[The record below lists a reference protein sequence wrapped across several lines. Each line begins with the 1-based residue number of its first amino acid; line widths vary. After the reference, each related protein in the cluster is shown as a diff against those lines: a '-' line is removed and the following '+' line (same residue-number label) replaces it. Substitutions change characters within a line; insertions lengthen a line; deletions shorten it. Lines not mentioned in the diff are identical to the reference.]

1 MNALTLLI
9 SLGAAAVLVQAKPGT
24 VCVDQSQ
31 CDQGECCQILSEFM
45 VVSKRQAKLQT
56 LLPFTKPAKTGTCQ
70 SYSTEGSH
78 CNSFD
83 KMNGYCS
90 CGPALSCQSRK
101 DPNWLG
107 WQTLPTAV
115 LMTMPPQPMP
125 TAVMMTAQPV
135 SKRQQSRMMRP
146 GYISTCEK
154 ITTPTA

>member
-1 MNALTLLI
+1 MGT
-9 SLGAAAVLVQAKPGT
+9 VLVASMLCVTFSQAKPGT
-24 VCVDQSQ
+24 VCVDQTQ
-31 CDQGECCQILSEFM
+31 CEQGECCQILSEFM
-45 VVSKRQAKLQT
+45 VVSKRQAQLQT

-90 CGPALSCQSRK
+90 CGPTLSCQSRK

-107 WQTLPTAV
+107 WQTL
-115 LMTMPPQPMP
+115 P

-154 ITTPTA
+154 I